1 MSHVLELLSSD
12 KLHVCDSAL
21 STNNNNE
28 IDLEGAVLYPFIDL
42 YFSPWNSLAQS

>member
-12 KLHVCDSAL
+12 KLLVCDSAH

-28 IDLEGAVLYPFIDL
+28 IDVKGAVLYPFIDI
-42 YFSPWNSLAQS
+42 YFSS